1 MYSRTGDPA
10 LLGGIMKDKSI
21 YNVCP
26 VCGLPRG
33 KGPHEFAHGPCLEQ
47 RAKTDGKE
55 LSEQSHES
63 FKRITIEQQENAQ
76 RRAAA
81 KRYKAGKL
89 PSWMFS

>member
-55 LSEQSHES
+55 LMYPGHEKVGHITVEQRE
-63 FKRITIEQQENAQ
+63 KG
-76 RRAAA
+76 RRDNVA
-81 KRYKAGKL
+81 KKYKAGKL
-89 PSWMFS
+89 PIWMFS